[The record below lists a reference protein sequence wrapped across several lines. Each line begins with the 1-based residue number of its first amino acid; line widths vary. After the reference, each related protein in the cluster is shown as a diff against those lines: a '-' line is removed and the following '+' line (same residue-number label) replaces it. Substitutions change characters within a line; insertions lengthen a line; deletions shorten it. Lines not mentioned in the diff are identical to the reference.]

1 MHNVWRAAYTFNSV
15 DPHTEDPGD
24 DVRTVRVHDMNW
36 EVVHR
41 GTLFKD
47 QQDIDNITNTTDP
60 AQLNKIELS
69 WAKRSVAQKH
79 RDNPL
84 HEKYRNH
91 VWIAFLLQEETEQSH
106 EIAHYMTQNFY
117 KQYYKARHVKT
128 GGKMDWKQPNFPS
141 EERHP
146 LIDPRV
152 YESQQKHPNSK
163 PQTLSQPKP
172 AVRTTIPATIKISKH
187 PSSSAGTKSK
197 ASSLSTTLAMFG
209 KPAPTNAIG
218 DTSSS
223 VATKTF
229 SSHLI
234 GNRACTNDALVN
246 LNLFNDALRYNDK
259 IIESEPMR
267 CSTAIPIPVS
277 DRIQFHLKDGER
289 VNNFAALAKLNVLGA
304 DTASNPLP
312 TTDPAP
318 AKRKAACL
326 PAPNARDSSS
336 DHDDVE
342 ANKKRARVPNRH
354 EAAPSKAIS
363 TVLRELEIMRQ
374 TQDEHTAALMKM
386 GKIMHSLQT
395 HMQALSNGGL
405 QSRTVFSFDVPS
417 TSATKGSDLES

>member
-47 QQDIDNITNTTDP
+47 QQDIDNVTNTTDP
-60 AQLNKIELS
+60 AQLSKIDLS
-69 WAKRSVAQKH
+69 WAKRSVVQKH

-128 GGKMDWKQPNFPS
+128 GGKMDWKQPNFPP

-152 YESQQKHPNSK
+152 YESQQKHPNNK
-163 PQTLSQPKP
+163 PQAPSQLKP
-172 AVRTTIPATIKISKH
+172 AVRTTIPATIKISKQ
-187 PSSSAGTKSK
+187 PSSAGAKGK
-197 ASSLSTTLAMFG
+197 ASSSNAALTMFA
-209 KPAPTNAIG
+209 KPTPSNATG
-218 DTSSS
+218 DTNCGGS
-223 VATKTF
+223 TKTF
-229 SSHLI
+229 CSHLI
-234 GNRACTNDALVN
+234 GNRACTDNALVN
-246 LNLFNDALRYNDK
+246 LSLLNEALLYNDK
-259 IIESEPMR
+259 ILQSEPLR
-267 CSTAIPIPVS
+267 SNTTVPIPVS
-277 DRIQFHLKDGER
+277 DRIQFYLKDGDR
-289 VNNFAALAKLNVLGA
+289 VDNFAALATFDALDAKTTSDPLAAA
-304 DTASNPLP
+304 DLPL
-312 TTDPAP
+312 
-318 AKRKAACL
+318 AKRKAACST
-326 PAPNARDSSS
+326 APDARDALLV
-336 DHDDVE
+336 HDNIN
-342 ANKKRARVPNRH
+342 ASNKCARLLDQH
-354 EAAPSKAIS
+354 STAPPK
-363 TVLRELEIMRQ
+363 TVSVILRDLAMVRQ
-374 TQDEHTAALMKM
+374 TQENHTAALMKM
-386 GKIMHSLQT
+386 SEIMQSLQT

-417 TSATKGSDLES
+417 TSATERSNSGL